1 MVKRG
6 AALAAA
12 MFGGGDRQP
21 GSDAEES
28 VGFDAVEPGKQ
39 PTAEPAD
46 PPAAPPAFDIRSLA
60 SRRRARLVEQPPA
73 TSSAKAGPVPAP
85 IVVAAT
91 TCQFIKAFVRGP
103 HMTDADVE
111 TLVKQMVPKDMHSRL
126 RFRHAGPGCKFRECD
141 LCGVASN
148 APDPVFGAEVFCI
161 WAHKDPDAAA
171 DVAGF
176 ICVWCGYPAVHNI

>member
-6 AALAAA
+6 EALAAA
-12 MFGGGDRQP
+12 MFGGGDRQ
-21 GSDAEES
+21 GSEAEES
-28 VGFDAVEPGKQ
+28 IGFDAVEPGKSSTAQ
-39 PTAEPAD
+39 PTD
-46 PPAAPPAFDIRSLA
+46 PAAARTSFDIRSLA
-60 SRRRARLVEQPPA
+60 SRRRARIVEQPPA

-85 IVVAAT
+85 IVVPAT
-91 TCQFIKAFVRGP
+91 TGFIKAFIRAP

-141 LCGVASN
+141 LCSMASN
-148 APDPVFGAEVFCI
+148 APDPVFGAELFCI
-161 WAHKDPDAAA
+161 WAHKDSDAPG